1 MIHRSVCFHDNR
13 SVSKHDNRIFVCTTT
28 EVFVYMTTEVILYL
42 TTIVS
47 VYMTKEVLFTW
58 QQKCVFIATATVFVC
73 LFVCLFTW
81 IPAFGCVHRSSAVS
95 SVWRWYSQRSDRCRS
110 VAGDGRS
117 RRAAANKQD
126 TRSSYL
132 IIKTEK
138 NKLLGVITYDNL
150 KWDAHM

>member
-1 MIHRSVCFHDNR
+1 MIHRSVCFRDNR

-28 EVFVYMTTEVILYL
+28 EVFVYMTTEVIVYL
-42 TTIVS
+42 TTIAS
-47 VYMTKEVLFTW
+47 VYMTTEVLFTW

-73 LFVCLFTW
+73 LFVCL
-81 IPAFGCVHRSSAVS
+81 PEYQPLACVHRSSAVS
-95 SVWRWYSQRSDRCRS
+95 SVWCWYSQRSDRCGS

-138 NKLLGVITYDNL
+138 TKLLGVITNDNL
-150 KWDAHM
+150 K